1 MATLVRKKQRRSL
14 RVKPSY
20 SGVKWA
26 GPEDTNRGTDM
37 TLNEF
42 KAWLEGY
49 SEAFTSGA
57 PTAAQWEKI
66 REKLGEVK
74 VTAANVSLTDRPYP
88 VKPNQWFDQRYQ
100 QLDVRGKE
108 LPSFA
113 DPVVS
118 PLLKPTITC

>member
-1 MATLVRKKQRRSL
+1 
-14 RVKPSY
+14 
-20 SGVKWA
+20 
-26 GPEDTNRGTDM
+26 M

-74 VTAANVSLTDRPYP
+74 IVKAEQSIAPLLPRPNSWP
-88 VKPNQWFDQRYQ
+88 EQRYQ
-100 QLDVRGKE
+100 LLDVRGKDH
-108 LPSFA
+108 L
-113 DPVVS
+113 DPIS
-118 PLLKPTITC
+118 PLLKPQITCTGKSLS

>member
-1 MATLVRKKQRRSL
+1 MVRSAPELLSTDSAGRAGYLRAISL
-14 RVKPSY
+14 END
-20 SGVKWA
+20 A
-26 GPEDTNRGTDM
+26 M

-74 VTAANVSLTDRPYP
+74 IVKAEQSIAPLLPRPNSWP
-88 VKPNQWFDQRYQ
+88 EQRYQ
-100 QLDVRGKE
+100 LLDVRGKDH
-108 LPSFA
+108 L
-113 DPVVS
+113 DPIS
-118 PLLKPTITC
+118 PLLKPQITCTGKSLS

>member
-1 MATLVRKKQRRSL
+1 
-14 RVKPSY
+14 
-20 SGVKWA
+20 
-26 GPEDTNRGTDM
+26 M
-37 TLNEF
+37 TLSEF

-74 VTAANVSLTDRPYP
+74 ATAASVSLTDRPYP
-88 VKPNQWFDQRYQ
+88 MKPNQWFDQRYQ

-113 DPVVS
+113 DPVAS
-118 PLLKPTITC
+118 PLLKPTIMCTGKALS

>member
-1 MATLVRKKQRRSL
+1 
-14 RVKPSY
+14 
-20 SGVKWA
+20 
-26 GPEDTNRGTDM
+26 M

-74 VTAANVSLTDRPYP
+74 IVKAEDTIAPLLPRPNRWP
-88 VKPNQWFDQRYQ
+88 EQRYQ
-100 QLDVRGKE
+100 LLDVRGKE
-108 LPSFA
+108 HPSFA
-113 DPVVS
+113 DPIVS
-118 PLLKPTITC
+118 PLLKPQITCTGKALS

>member
-1 MATLVRKKQRRSL
+1 
-14 RVKPSY
+14 
-20 SGVKWA
+20 
-26 GPEDTNRGTDM
+26 M

-74 VTAANVSLTDRPYP
+74 VTAPNVSISDRPYP
-88 VKPNQWFDQRYQ
+88 MKPNQWFDQRFTN
-100 QLDVRGKE
+100 VRGE
-108 LPSFA
+108 DLQMFA

-118 PLLKPTITC
+118 PLLRPTIMCTGKALS

>member
-1 MATLVRKKQRRSL
+1 
-14 RVKPSY
+14 
-20 SGVKWA
+20 
-26 GPEDTNRGTDM
+26 M

-74 VTAANVSLTDRPYP
+74 IAAASVSLADRPYP
-88 VKPNQWFDQRYQ
+88 MKQNQWYQ

-113 DPVVS
+113 DPVAS
-118 PLLKPTITC
+118 PLLKPTIMCTGKALS

>member
-1 MATLVRKKQRRSL
+1 
-14 RVKPSY
+14 
-20 SGVKWA
+20 
-26 GPEDTNRGTDM
+26 M

-74 VTAANVSLTDRPYP
+74 ITAASVPISDRPYP
-88 VKPNQWFDQRYQ
+88 MKPNQWFDQRYQ

-108 LPSFA
+108 FPSFA

-118 PLLKPTITC
+118 PLLRPTIMCSGKALS